1 MKKGFTLL
9 EVLAVLAAAAV
20 LVYGA
25 SSAFLNLAPKYRL
38 KKAAWEIQTRLN
50 YARYKSIVEGRP
62 VRVRFEPTGYAV
74 EKYDDSQKTWQPDVR
89 GSIEG
94 VQIAANNSPTFHP
107 LGTVSNLATITVS
120 NSWGTYRITLA
131 ISGRIRTTLL

>member
-1 MKKGFTLL
+1 MKKGFSLL
-9 EVLAVLAAAAV
+9 EVLTALAAAAV
-20 LVYGA
+20 LVYGV
-25 SSAFLNLAPKYRL
+25 STAFLNLAPKYRL
-38 KKAAWEIQTRLN
+38 KRAAWEVQTRLN
-50 YARYKSIVEGRP
+50 YARYKSIFEGRP

-74 EKYDDSQKTWQPDVR
+74 EKYDDSQKIWQPDVR

>member
-1 MKKGFTLL
+1 MKKGFSLI
-9 EVLAVLAAAAV
+9 EVLALLAAAA
-20 LVYGA
+20 LLIYGA
-25 SSAFLNLAPKYRL
+25 STAFLNIAPKYRL
-38 KKAAWEIQTRLN
+38 KKAAWEIQSRLN
-50 YARYKSIVEGRP
+50 YARYKSIFEGRS
-62 VRVRFEPTGYAV
+62 VRIRFEPTGYEV
-74 EKYDDSQKTWQPDVR
+74 EKYDDSRKVWQPDVR
-89 GSIEG
+89 GTIEG

>member
-1 MKKGFTLL
+1 MKKGFSLI
-9 EVLAVLAAAAV
+9 EVLAVLAAAAL

-25 SSAFLNLAPKYRL
+25 STAFLNIAPKYRL
-38 KKAAWEIQTRLN
+38 KKAAWEIQSRLN
-50 YARYKSIVEGRP
+50 YARYKSIFEGRS
-62 VRVRFEPTGYAV
+62 VRIRFEPTGYEV
-74 EKYDDSQKTWQPDVR
+74 EKYDDSRKVWQPDVR
-89 GSIEG
+89 GTIEG
-94 VQIAANNSPTFHP
+94 VQIAANNSPIFHP